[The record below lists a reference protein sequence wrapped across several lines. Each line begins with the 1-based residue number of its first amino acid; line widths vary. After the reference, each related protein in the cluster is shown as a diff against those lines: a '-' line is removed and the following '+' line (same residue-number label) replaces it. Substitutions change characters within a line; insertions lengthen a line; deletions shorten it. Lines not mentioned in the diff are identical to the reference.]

1 MNKMAD
7 ERAVILRLEQ
17 LSREYNILSQLLTT
31 QQRSGVSQQGA
42 SSDNALPSNKDAK
55 ISSLE
60 KEVQELTN
68 KIEAQISEKCA
79 VEKALQQKENE
90 NTKLIGKLKQEIKDC
105 NNDTEVLK
113 DVIKRLNE
121 QLNRYHLKYGR
132 IREENI
138 GSIKKDLK
146 HDSIYK
152 LGALL
157 TAYDE
162 IILER
167 DEALKSNLEKFEKLM
182 VNVDAVTAENEKLH
196 QRVKKLQQEAPMGS
210 EEAEMVAADAK
221 LLLEE
226 RELLLQEVRTLH
238 QQQQEES
245 ISYQQRVAKLQ
256 QHLEDSETRVGTLS
270 SELDS
275 LRTEAG
281 QLERQCKKLQQQLQ
295 ESVSKEEHQIAV
307 DECQRLFEKLR
318 KTYTEESGDL
328 KGKMRAVKQEKQTLA
343 EKLTDSS
350 AHVHNLSVQVSGLK
364 GSLRKTE
371 SRVKRREKA
380 LQVVQTTARV
390 AQTRLKSLSEVCSK
404 LLEDREKLL
413 EALAAQ
419 RKETEELSKELTL
432 RSAAVGALSQKLK
445 EERINWSSKMAE
457 CEGGRQAAK
466 AAWKRSTKENSH
478 LRTLIGAKDD
488 TITSLIADYKILGLE
503 VSDAKHRSLHQ
514 KLSKSGNL
522 PGNLPFS

>member
-1 MNKMAD
+1 MEKMAD
-7 ERAVILRLEQ
+7 ERAVIMRLEQ

-68 KIEAQISEKCA
+68 KIEAQNSEKCA

-138 GSIKKDLK
+138 GSTKKDLS

-196 QRVKKLQQEAPMGS
+196 QRVQKLQQEDFQ
-210 EEAEMVAADAK
+210 EEWDLISRHQWDQRK
-221 LLLEE
+221 QKW
-226 RELLLQEVRTLH
+226 LLQMP
-238 QQQQEES
+238 
-245 ISYQQRVAKLQ
+245 
-256 QHLEDSETRVGTLS
+256 S
-270 SELDS
+270 S
-275 LRTEAG
+275 
-281 QLERQCKKLQQQLQ
+281 C
-295 ESVSKEEHQIAV
+295 
-307 DECQRLFEKLR
+307 
-318 KTYTEESGDL
+318 
-328 KGKMRAVKQEKQTLA
+328 
-343 EKLTDSS
+343 
-350 AHVHNLSVQVSGLK
+350 
-364 GSLRKTE
+364 
-371 SRVKRREKA
+371 
-380 LQVVQTTARV
+380 
-390 AQTRLKSLSEVCSK
+390 
-404 LLEDREKLL
+404 
-413 EALAAQ
+413 
-419 RKETEELSKELTL
+419 
-432 RSAAVGALSQKLK
+432 
-445 EERINWSSKMAE
+445 
-457 CEGGRQAAK
+457 
-466 AAWKRSTKENSH
+466 
-478 LRTLIGAKDD
+478 
-488 TITSLIADYKILGLE
+488 
-503 VSDAKHRSLHQ
+503 
-514 KLSKSGNL
+514 
-522 PGNLPFS
+522 